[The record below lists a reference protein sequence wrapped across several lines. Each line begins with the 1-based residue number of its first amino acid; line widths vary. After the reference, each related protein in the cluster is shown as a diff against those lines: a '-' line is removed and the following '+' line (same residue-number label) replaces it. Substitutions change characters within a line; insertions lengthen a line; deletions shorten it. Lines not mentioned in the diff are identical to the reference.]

1 MLGQAEAP
9 PGTIQAHT
17 RTIPAVTVI
26 TEIIHHGAVLRS
38 HLAPYPLPGLGNF
51 LSRINK
57 LGASFC
63 LGISLPD
70 LDAHER
76 TDRYRIA
83 VKSSEKDV
91 CRRCLELLENQGYQV
106 QVMENS
112 AVFFRELSQCR
123 PALILV
129 AESRLNESTLEW
141 CRKFSAARHAP
152 PLLVISAQHDAD
164 TELRVLQA
172 GAHRYLSF
180 PISQEHLTAH
190 IEVLRRRFAAVQGAH
205 PPAQALL
212 HADPASRRVWA
223 AGSELRLS
231 PALFALLIQF
241 LTHPGQVLT
250 PEVLLASIQVKPRQP
265 HRDVVKAYICHLRK
279 ALAPH
284 GLANVICTLHRVG
297 YRYDPPAGWKI
308 H

>member
-1 MLGQAEAP
+1 MIA
-9 PGTIQAHT
+9 
-17 RTIPAVTVI
+17 
-26 TEIIHHGAVLRS
+26 EIIHHGVVLRS

-63 LGISLPD
+63 LGIRLSD
-70 LDAHER
+70 QDAHQR
-76 TDRYRIA
+76 VDRYRIA
-83 VKSSEKDV
+83 VKSSEKDG

-106 QVMENS
+106 QVIENPAALS
-112 AVFFRELSQCR
+112 REISQYR

-129 AESRLNESTLEW
+129 AESRLHESTLEW
-141 CRKFSAARHAP
+141 CRKFSADRHAP
-152 PLLVISAQHDAD
+152 PLLVISAQNDAA

-190 IEVLRRRFAAVQGAH
+190 IEVLRRRFQALQDAC
-205 PPAQALL
+205 PANRMLL

-231 PALFALLIQF
+231 PALFALLTQF

-250 PEVLLASIQVKPRQP
+250 LEMLLASIQVTPKPP

-279 ALAPH
+279 ALAPY
-284 GLANVICTLHRVG
+284 GLTNVIRTLHRVG
-297 YRYDPPAGWKI
+297 YRYDPPAGGEI

>member
-1 MLGQAEAP
+1 MRQAEVP
-9 PGTIQAHT
+9 PRTIQAHT
-17 RTIPAVTVI
+17 RTIQAVTVI
-26 TEIIHHGAVLRS
+26 AEIVHHGAVLRS
-38 HLAPYPLPGLGNF
+38 HLAPHTLPALGNV

-76 TDRYRIA
+76 TGRYRIA
-83 VKSSEKDV
+83 VKSSEKDS

-106 QVMENS
+106 RVIENP
-112 AVFFRELSQCR
+112 AAFSQEISQYR

-129 AESRLNESTLEW
+129 AESRLNEGTLEW
-141 CRKFSAARHAP
+141 CRKFSADRHAP
-152 PLLVISAQHDAD
+152 PLLVISAQNDAE

-180 PISQEHLTAH
+180 PISQGHLTAH
-190 IEVLRRRFAAVQGAH
+190 IEVLRRRFQALQDAC
-205 PPAQALL
+205 PTNRALL

-231 PALFALLIQF
+231 PALFTLLIQF

-250 PEVLLASIQVKPRQP
+250 PEMLLASIQVKPKQP

-284 GLANVICTLHRVG
+284 GLANVIRTLHRVG
-297 YRYDPPAGWKI
+297 YRYDPPAGGEI